1 MRLQDVS
8 ETVERED
15 QAGRA
20 EPFDAYN
27 FRRALGAFPT
37 GVTIVTTRDE
47 AGKPVGMTANSFSS
61 VSLDPPL
68 VLWCIMKS
76 SISYETF
83 MQAATF
89 AINVLGEDQQK
100 ISNRFARP
108 GEDKFASMKFDNG
121 LGGAP
126 LFPGCAAQF
135 ECLMHN
141 QFDGGDHMILVGEV
155 KAFRRWDRPSLVFTG
170 GRYRA
175 LSRDEKPMS
184 DSEDWPIS
192 FF

>member
-1 MRLQDVS
+1 MRINDVS

-15 QAGRA
+15 QAG
-20 EPFDAYN
+20 EPETFDAFN

-47 AGKPVGMTANSFSS
+47 AGAPVGMTANSFSS

-68 VLWCIMKS
+68 ILWSIMRS
-76 SISYETF
+76 ALSFETF
-83 MQAATF
+83 MRASTF
-89 AINVLGEDQQK
+89 AVNILGEGQQD

-108 GEDKFASMKFDNG
+108 GGDKFASVKFENG

-135 ECLMHN
+135 ECQMHN
-141 QFDGGDHMILVGEV
+141 QFDGGDHVILVGEV
-155 KAFRRWDRPSLVFTG
+155 KTFRHWDRSSMVFTG

-175 LSRDEKPMS
+175 LSPDEKPQS
-184 DSEDWPIS
+184 FIEDWPIS